1 MSFAGIP
8 TKKFKSNSS
17 TTGMNVTSV
26 SNAPLSQGNRK
37 FPIPANAPTSIPG
50 IFAIAATNKPMF
62 LGRSPNMARKT
73 SFSPLNMIPA
83 RFLSPV
89 KISPP
94 IDMKALRSSR
104 PMNSAKSPTQSSR
117 TVRMATSTTNTTLNA
132 PTRMS
137 FRMVGILF
145 AKSPN
150 ALAKILGPSPSAQ
163 SKKLSKSPLKN
174 PTMGFWSSP
183 PFLPAALPLSLSLP
197 KVSCSNLKSCSGKS
211 FIKSKNSG
219 RWSIR

>member
-1 MSFAGIP
+1 
-8 TKKFKSNSS
+8 
-17 TTGMNVTSV
+17 MNVTSV

-104 PMNSAKSPTQSSR
+104 PMNSAKSPTQSPN
-117 TVRMATSTTNTTLNA
+117 TVRTPTSTTMMIFA
-132 PTRMS
+132 RPSRMS
-137 FRMVGILF
+137 SRMLGILL
-145 AKSPN
+145 AKSPT
-150 ALAKILGPSPSAQ
+150 ALARTAGPSLLAQFFRPSNR
-163 SKKLSKSPLKN
+163 PLKK
-174 PTMGFWSSP
+174 PIIGFSSSP

-219 RWSIR
+219 RCSMR